1 MRPQPLQPHTTS
13 RDMVAAGEQEE
24 SLMEFLKDSDAIAL
38 LQQQQGAVV
47 AAQKAA
53 AEISERLKPSDTP
66 ILSSLRRKI
75 SSTFVKDAP
84 EQPKRVDQDSLSPSH
99 SKGAFFRKTSNTKS
113 TARGDNLQ
121 SISENDLD
129 SAPASDMG
137 NRSSRGREEQPVL
150 GKTDDSSH
158 ATKEHTNPTSVPKA
172 PTHRPL
178 LVVDTA
184 QATRNIAAPANDSTA
199 PKSLSSKDKK
209 TSKQSSPSVVN
220 SKQSSPS
227 VAEPSSKFSLRFTK
241 PKSRKYKDS
250 DPEVKELERIRLQEE
265 FGVNS
270 TAELFSAH
278 RKPPPTPAAIAPS
291 RQRTM
296 SFAESAAVSYQN
308 RLRSQSQPHSS
319 YLTHTMQPFAD
330 PVHKREVSNNSVE
343 STGSVVRSATGQHIS
358 FGSALSGTDTF
369 DSRAS
374 TFPSSA
380 LRESGGTSH
389 SVTAPSTPETSN
401 PGATH
406 HFRRKEAGS
415 GYSHEHSGSLSASP
429 TSYLA
434 GHPRTGQHSSSVF
447 QSPVKQGTG
456 RSFTDPYDGQA
467 SIGSIVRATRAA
479 FLDLYDQSITDSATH
494 PFEQHTMSS
503 HEGSSADSNANQ
515 IPRPLRPSRGGSLE
529 GPSGKTNTS
538 ASTGSYELDAP
549 HSRIHGSNEFM
560 AHPNAL
566 PGTMLPS
573 SFTGDPAERRNQPH
587 SGLHEQRTNSIY
599 TSSTQANSPASAISG
614 SISGPSDDTAVG
626 TLPAP
631 LVSGNGS
638 SRTNLPGRPAT
649 VLSPSHP
656 LSTTVVR
663 DFQNLQTAGVPSN
676 RFQLEENAEADR
688 RRKRMTKQHYV
699 AYRVGPAPRNDP
711 TAEADLS

>member
-13 RDMVAAGEQEE
+13 RDTAASGEQEE
-24 SLMEFLKDSDAIAL
+24 SLADFLKDSDALAIL
-38 LQQQQGAVV
+38 NEQQLAAT

-53 AEISERLKPSDTP
+53 TEISERLKQNDKPL
-66 ILSSLRRKI
+66 LSSLRRKL

-84 EQPKRVDQDSLSPSH
+84 EQPKRVDQDNLSPSH

-113 TARGDNLQ
+113 TVHGDSLQ

-129 SAPASDMG
+129 SAPASNMG

-150 GKTDDSSH
+150 GKTDDSGHS
-158 ATKEHTNPTSVPKA
+158 TKEHTNPPSVPKA

-184 QATRNIAAPANDSTA
+184 EATRNLAASASDSTA
-199 PKSLSSKDKK
+199 LKSLFGKDKK
-209 TSKQSSPSVVN
+209 N

-227 VAEPSSKFSLRFTK
+227 VINSKQSGPSVVEPSSKFSHRFTK
-241 PKSRKYKDS
+241 PKPRKFKDS
-250 DPEVKELERIRLQEE
+250 DPEVKEIERMILQEE

-270 TAELFSAH
+270 TSELTSAY
-278 RKPPPTPAAIAPS
+278 RKRPPTPAAIAPTY
-291 RQRTM
+291 QRTM

-308 RLRSQSQPHSS
+308 RLRSQSQPNSN
-319 YLTHTMQPFAD
+319 HTTNTMNPFAD

-343 STGSVVRSATGQHIS
+343 STGSVVRSATGQHNS
-358 FGSALSGTDTF
+358 LGSALSGTDTF
-369 DSRAS
+369 DSRPS

-380 LRESGGTSH
+380 LRASGGTSH

-401 PGATH
+401 AGASL

-415 GYSHEHSGSLSASP
+415 GYSHEHSSNLSASP

-434 GHPRTGQHSSSVF
+434 GVAGHPRTGQHSSGVF

-538 ASTGSYELDAP
+538 SSTGSYELDVP
-549 HSRIHGSNEFM
+549 HSRNHNM
-560 AHPNAL
+560 VHPNAL

-573 SFTGDPAERRNQPH
+573 SFTGDPAERRNQPR
-587 SGLHEQRTNSIY
+587 SGLHEQRANSTY
-599 TSSTQANSPASAISG
+599 TSSTQANSPASNTISG
-614 SISGPSDDTAVG
+614 NVSGPSDDTAVG

-631 LVSGNGS
+631 LVSGHGS
-638 SRTNLPGRPAT
+638 SRTNFPGTPT
-649 VLSPSHP
+649 VSSPSHP

-676 RFQLEENAEADR
+676 RLQLEEDAEADR

-711 TAEADLS
+711 TTEADLS